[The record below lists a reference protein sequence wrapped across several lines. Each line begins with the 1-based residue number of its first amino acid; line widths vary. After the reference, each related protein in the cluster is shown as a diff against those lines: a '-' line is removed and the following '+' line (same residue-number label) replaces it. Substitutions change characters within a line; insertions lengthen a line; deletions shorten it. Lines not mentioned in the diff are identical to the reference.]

1 MLDIL
6 TQGSLLLLQMFFT
19 DSCVSAQDVISAD
32 GAVQVRMS
40 LHSLMC
46 SAVNSLRT
54 EIWTNSRNLDRL
66 TQGFHCMEETSNQ
79 EGEDK
84 DVQVCPNSKCD
95 CSSSSAAN

>member
-46 SAVNSLRT
+46 SAVNSLST
-54 EIWTNSRNLDRL
+54 EI
-66 TQGFHCMEETSNQ
+66 
-79 EGEDK
+79 
-84 DVQVCPNSKCD
+84 
-95 CSSSSAAN
+95 